1 MKSLFVTLISCV
13 FFLLGCQN
21 NEEPQKTP
29 EISDNDSIKTK
40 VYKFPE
46 DWKGK
51 WKGELVIW
59 SVDSVIQKVPMQL
72 IIEGDSLLSWNI
84 IYGEDEAD
92 NRKYFLKEINVEE
105 GHYIVDEMDG
115 IQLDCF
121 VKGNKLISGFDVQ
134 GSFLSITEEM
144 TSEGIAYEVVVYDSK
159 NFTYTSQ
166 TPPDSITTVNIEDL
180 IKCYKNVSYQK
191 AILKKI

>member
-1 MKSLFVTLISCV
+1 MKLLFVSLIGCA
-13 FFLLGCQN
+13 FILLGCQN
-21 NEEPQKTP
+21 NQDSQKTT
-29 EISDNDSIKTK
+29 EISLKDSIKTD
-40 VYKFPE
+40 VYNFPE

-51 WKGELVIW
+51 WKGELEIW
-59 SVDSVIQKVPMQL
+59 SVDSIIQKVPMQL

-84 IYGEDEAD
+84 IYGADEAD
-92 NRKYFLKEINVEE
+92 NRKYYLKEINAEE
-105 GHYIVDEMDG
+105 GHFIVDEMDG

-144 TSEGIAYEVVVYDSK
+144 TSEGIFYEVIVYDSK

-166 TPPDSITTVNIEDL
+166 TPSDSITTVNIEDL

-191 AILKKI
+191 ANLKKI

>member
-1 MKSLFVTLISCV
+1 
-13 FFLLGCQN
+13 LLGCQN
-21 NEEPQKTP
+21 NQDSQKTP
-29 EISDNDSIKTK
+29 EISLKDSIKTD
-40 VYKFPE
+40 VYNFPE

-51 WKGELVIW
+51 WKGELEIW
-59 SVDSVIQKVPMQL
+59 SVDSIIQKVPMQL

-84 IYGEDEAD
+84 IYGADEAD
-92 NRKYFLKEINVEE
+92 NRKYYLKEINAEE

-144 TSEGIAYEVVVYDSK
+144 TSEGIFYEVIVYDSK

-166 TPPDSITTVNIEDL
+166 TPSDSITTVNIEDL